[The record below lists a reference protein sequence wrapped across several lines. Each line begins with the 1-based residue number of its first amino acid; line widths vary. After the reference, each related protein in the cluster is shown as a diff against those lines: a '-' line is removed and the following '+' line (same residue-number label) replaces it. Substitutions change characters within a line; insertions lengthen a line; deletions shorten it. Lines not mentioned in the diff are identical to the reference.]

1 MTRGRHMG
9 VPSSHISLR
18 INEEDLMLLDAKIGQ
33 LGARN
38 RSDVVRLAIQEYLR
52 GQPKLPDMDTVKI
65 ALGRRDKMHL
75 DMLYELE
82 GTSKE
87 QAALEGLKLYI
98 KQANARSMETLELKK
113 ALDESRA
120 LTIKSEDYQQ

>member
-1 MTRGRHMG
+1 MG
-9 VPSSHISLR
+9 APSTHISLR

-38 RSDVVRLAIQEYLR
+38 RSDVVRLAIHEYLR
-52 GQPKLPDMDTVKI
+52 GQPRLPDMDTIKI
-65 ALGRRDKMHL
+65 PVGRRDKVNL
-75 DMLYELE
+75 EMLYELE

-98 KQANARSMETLELKK
+98 KKSVARVEETIQLEK
-113 ALDESRA
+113 ALEESRA
-120 LTIKSEDYQQ
+120 LTIKSKEYQE

>member
-1 MTRGRHMG
+1 MG
-9 VPSSHISLR
+9 APSQHISLR
-18 INEEDLMLLDAKIGQ
+18 INEEDLMLIDAKIGQ

-52 GQPKLPDMDTVKI
+52 GQPKLPDMDTIKI

-75 DMLYELE
+75 EMLYELE

-87 QAALEGLKLYI
+87 QAAIEGLKLYI
-98 KQANARSMETLELKK
+98 KESVARAEETLLLEK
-113 ALDESRA
+113 ALEESRA
-120 LTIKSEDYQQ
+120 LTLKSKEYQE

>member
-1 MTRGRHMG
+1 MG
-9 VPSSHISLR
+9 APSQHLSLR
-18 INEEDLMLLDAKIGQ
+18 INEDDLMLIDAKIGQ

-52 GQPKLPDMDTVKI
+52 GQPKLPDMDTIKI

-75 DMLYELE
+75 EMLYELE

-98 KQANARSMETLELKK
+98 KESVARAEETLLLEK
-113 ALDESRA
+113 ALEESRA
-120 LTIKSEDYQQ
+120 LTLKSQEYQE

>member
-1 MTRGRHMG
+1 MG
-9 VPSSHISLR
+9 APSTHISLR

-38 RSDVVRLAIQEYLR
+38 RSDVVRLAIHEYLR
-52 GQPKLPDMDTVKI
+52 GQPRLPDMDTIKI
-65 ALGRRDKMHL
+65 PVGRRDKVNL
-75 DMLYELE
+75 EMLYELE

-98 KQANARSMETLELKK
+98 KKSVARAEETIQLEK
-113 ALDESRA
+113 ALEESRA
-120 LTIKSEDYQQ
+120 LTIKSKEYQE

>member
-1 MTRGRHMG
+1 MVT
-9 VPSSHISLR
+9 PSSHISLR
-18 INEEDLMLLDAKIGQ
+18 INEEDLMLIDAKIGQ

-52 GQPKLPDMDTVKI
+52 GQPKLPDMDTIKI

-75 DMLYELE
+75 EMLYELE

-98 KQANARSMETLELKK
+98 KESVARAEETLLLEK
-113 ALDESRA
+113 ALEESRA
-120 LTIKSEDYQQ
+120 LTLKSKEYQE

>member
-1 MTRGRHMG
+1 MG
-9 VPSSHISLR
+9 APSQHISLR
-18 INEEDLMLLDAKIGQ
+18 INEEDLMLIDAKIGQ

-52 GQPKLPDMDTVKI
+52 GQPKLPDMDTIKI

-75 DMLYELE
+75 EMLYELE

-98 KQANARSMETLELKK
+98 KGSVARAEETLLLEK
-113 ALDESRA
+113 ALEESRA
-120 LTIKSEDYQQ
+120 LTLKSKEYQE

>member
-1 MTRGRHMG
+1 MG
-9 VPSSHISLR
+9 APSTHISLR
-18 INEEDLMLLDAKIGQ
+18 INEEDLMLLDSKIGQ

-52 GQPKLPDMDTVKI
+52 GQPRLPDMDTIKI
-65 ALGRRDKMHL
+65 PLGRRDKVNL
-75 DMLYELE
+75 EMLYELE

-98 KQANARSMETLELKK
+98 KQSATRADETKQLEK
-113 ALDESRA
+113 ALEESRA
-120 LTIKSEDYQQ
+120 LTIKSKEYQE

>member
-1 MTRGRHMG
+1 MG
-9 VPSSHISLR
+9 APSQHISLR
-18 INEEDLMLLDAKIGQ
+18 INEEDLMLIDAKIGQ

-52 GQPKLPDMDTVKI
+52 GQPKLPDMDTIKI
-65 ALGRRDKMHL
+65 ALGRRYKMHL
-75 DMLYELE
+75 EMLYELE

-98 KQANARSMETLELKK
+98 KESVARAEETLLLEK
-113 ALDESRA
+113 ALEESRA
-120 LTIKSEDYQQ
+120 LTLKSKEYQE

>member
-1 MTRGRHMG
+1 MG
-9 VPSSHISLR
+9 APSTHISLR

-38 RSDVVRLAIQEYLR
+38 RSDVVRLAIHEYLR
-52 GQPKLPDMDTVKI
+52 GQPRLPDMDTIKI
-65 ALGRRDKMHL
+65 PVGRRDKVNL
-75 DMLYELE
+75 EMLYELE

-98 KQANARSMETLELKK
+98 KKSVERVEETIQLEK
-113 ALDESRA
+113 ALEESRA
-120 LTIKSEDYQQ
+120 LTIKSKEYQE

>member
-1 MTRGRHMG
+1 M
-9 VPSSHISLR
+9 VAPSSHISLR

-38 RSDVVRLAIQEYLR
+38 RSDVVRLAINEYLR
-52 GQPKLPDMDTVKI
+52 GQPRLPEMDTIKI
-65 ALGRRDKMHL
+65 PLGRRDKVHL
-75 DMLYELE
+75 EMLYEME

-98 KQANARSMETLELKK
+98 SQSISRADETIKLEK
-113 ALDESRA
+113 ALEESRA
-120 LTIKSEDYQQ
+120 LTLRSKEYQE

>member
-1 MTRGRHMG
+1 M
-9 VPSSHISLR
+9 VAPSQHISLR
-18 INEEDLMLLDAKIGQ
+18 INEEDLMLIDAKIGQ

-52 GQPKLPDMDTVKI
+52 GQPKLPDMDTIKI

-75 DMLYELE
+75 EMLYELE

-98 KQANARSMETLELKK
+98 KESVARAEETLLLEK
-113 ALDESRA
+113 ALEESRA
-120 LTIKSEDYQQ
+120 LTLKSKEYQE

>member
-1 MTRGRHMG
+1 MG

-65 ALGRRDKMHL
+65 ALGRRDRMHL

-98 KQANARSMETLELKK
+98 KQANARSMETLQLKK

>member
-1 MTRGRHMG
+1 MG
-9 VPSSHISLR
+9 APSQHISLR
-18 INEEDLMLLDAKIGQ
+18 INEEDLMLIDAKIGQ

-52 GQPKLPDMDTVKI
+52 GQPKLPDMDTIKI

-75 DMLYELE
+75 EMLYELE

-98 KQANARSMETLELKK
+98 KESVARAEETLLLEK
-113 ALDESRA
+113 ALEESRA
-120 LTIKSEDYQQ
+120 LTLKSQEYQE

>member
-1 MTRGRHMG
+1 MG

-65 ALGRRDKMHL
+65 ALGRRDRMHL

-98 KQANARSMETLELKK
+98 KQANARSMETLQLKK

-120 LTIKSEDYQQ
+120 LTIKSEEYQQ

>member
-1 MTRGRHMG
+1 MAA
-9 VPSSHISLR
+9 PSSHISLR

-52 GQPKLPDMDTVKI
+52 GQPRLPDMDTIKI
-65 ALGRRDKMHL
+65 PLGRRDKVKL
-75 DMLYELE
+75 EMLYELE
-82 GTSKE
+82 GTGRE

-98 KQANARSMETLELKK
+98 NQSISRADETIKLEK
-113 ALDESRA
+113 ALEESRA
-120 LTIKSEDYQQ
+120 LTLRSKEYQE

>member
-1 MTRGRHMG
+1 MAA
-9 VPSSHISLR
+9 PSSHISLR

-52 GQPKLPDMDTVKI
+52 GQPRLPDMDTIKI
-65 ALGRRDKMHL
+65 PLGRRDKVNL
-75 DMLYELE
+75 EMLYELE
-82 GTSKE
+82 GTSRE

-98 KQANARSMETLELKK
+98 NQSISRADQTIKLEK
-113 ALDESRA
+113 ALEESRA
-120 LTIKSEDYQQ
+120 LTLRSKEYQE

>member
-1 MTRGRHMG
+1 MG
-9 VPSSHISLR
+9 APSTHISLR

-52 GQPKLPDMDTVKI
+52 GQPRLPDMDTIKI
-65 ALGRRDKMHL
+65 PLGRRDKVNL
-75 DMLYELE
+75 EMLYELE
-82 GTSKE
+82 GTSRE

-98 KQANARSMETLELKK
+98 KQSASRAEETVQLEK

-120 LTIKSEDYQQ
+120 LTIKSKEYQQ